1 MHQNKIPRPAENRII
16 RIGDGAVFLIILQIR
31 CVAPSMANTAIERKS
46 GANPACKS
54 VRPNSVD
61 SAMLSAVARIIAT
74 THGRTPDKKALT
86 GAYFIRF
93 FSADAIK
100 RIIKNDGNTTPSVA
114 TNEPRIPPCVEP
126 IKVAIFTAR
135 GPGVDSDTAIKFRN
149 SFSVSQPLE
158 STVSRTSETIPQ
170 PPPKDKAPIIK
181 KFRKRRRYI
190 MTFSHLLSGFFAERK
205 QQARPRRRSGCK
217 TQRKTKLL

>member
-16 RIGDGAVFLIILQIR
+16 RIGDGAVFLIFLQIR

-158 STVSRTSETIPQ
+158 MIHRFFESLPAIRRAASDSR
-170 PPPKDKAPIIK
+170 
-181 KFRKRRRYI
+181 FRCAFVCIAARL
-190 MTFSHLLSGFFAERK
+190 SHFPAFCAGS
-205 QQARPRRRSGCK
+205 S
-217 TQRKTKLL
+217 

>member
-16 RIGDGAVFLIILQIR
+16 RIGDGAVFLIFLQIR

-46 GANPACKS
+46 GANPVCKS
-54 VRPNSVD
+54 VRPSSVD

-114 TNEPRIPPCVEP
+114 TNEPRIPPSVEP

-135 GPGVDSDTAIKFRN
+135 GPGVDSPNAKIVISPD
-149 SFSVSQPLE
+149 
-158 STVSRTSETIPQ
+158 STVSGVIDTSVFPECLMPRMLIDNICTFCAKALFLELCVYYKTLAGKLHPRT
-170 PPPKDKAPIIK
+170 
-181 KFRKRRRYI
+181 
-190 MTFSHLLSGFFAERK
+190 
-205 QQARPRRRSGCK
+205 C
-217 TQRKTKLL
+217 

>member
-1 MHQNKIPRPAENRII
+1 
-16 RIGDGAVFLIILQIR
+16 
-31 CVAPSMANTAIERKS
+31 MANTAIERKS

-135 GPGVDSDTAIKFRN
+135 GPGVDSDTIQKLVLCQPAVGKHPFAYQRN
-149 SFSVSQPLE
+149 HS
-158 STVSRTSETIPQ
+158 I
-170 PPPKDKAPIIK
+170 AA
-181 KFRKRRRYI
+181 
-190 MTFSHLLSGFFAERK
+190 AERQGTDHQK
-205 QQARPRRRSGCK
+205 VQKETQIYHDVFPSPFRIFRRKK
-217 TQRKTKLL
+217 TTSPTAPQIRM

>member
-1 MHQNKIPRPAENRII
+1 
-16 RIGDGAVFLIILQIR
+16 
-31 CVAPSMANTAIERKS
+31 MANTAIERKS

-126 IKVAIFTAR
+126 IKGCHIHGKGSR
-135 GPGVDSDTAIKFRN
+135 CGFRYGN
-149 SFSVSQPLE
+149 KIQKLVLCQPAVGKHPFAYQRNPFH
-158 STVSRTSETIPQ
+158 S
-170 PPPKDKAPIIK
+170 
-181 KFRKRRRYI
+181 RRRK
-190 MTFSHLLSGFFAERK
+190 TRHRSSKSSERD
-205 QQARPRRRSGCK
+205 ADIS
-217 TQRKTKLL
+217 

>member
-46 GANPACKS
+46 GANPVCKS

-135 GPGVDSDTAIKFRN
+135 DPGVDSDTAIKFRN

-158 STVSRTSETIPQ
+158 STLSRTSETIP
-170 PPPKDKAPIIK
+170 
-181 KFRKRRRYI
+181 
-190 MTFSHLLSGFFAERK
+190 
-205 QQARPRRRSGCK
+205 
-217 TQRKTKLL
+217 

>member
-16 RIGDGAVFLIILQIR
+16 RIGDGAVFLIFLQIR

-93 FSADAIK
+93 FSADSPNAKIV
-100 RIIKNDGNTTPSVA
+100 ISPD
-114 TNEPRIPPCVEP
+114 
-126 IKVAIFTAR
+126 
-135 GPGVDSDTAIKFRN
+135 
-149 SFSVSQPLE
+149 
-158 STVSRTSETIPQ
+158 STVSGVIDTSVFPECLMPRMLIDNICTFCAKALFLELCVYYKTLAGKLHPRT
-170 PPPKDKAPIIK
+170 
-181 KFRKRRRYI
+181 
-190 MTFSHLLSGFFAERK
+190 
-205 QQARPRRRSGCK
+205 C
-217 TQRKTKLL
+217 

>member
-1 MHQNKIPRPAENRII
+1 MSLEII
-16 RIGDGAVFLIILQIR
+16 RNEISAVQQELLLKLEIKSIAMLEYTPKQRFRGLLKTGSSELGDGAVFLIFLQIR

-135 GPGVDSDTAIKFRN
+135 VPVWIQIR
-149 SFSVSQPLE
+149 Q
-158 STVSRTSETIPQ
+158 
-170 PPPKDKAPIIK
+170 
-181 KFRKRRRYI
+181 
-190 MTFSHLLSGFFAERK
+190 
-205 QQARPRRRSGCK
+205 
-217 TQRKTKLL
+217 

>member
-16 RIGDGAVFLIILQIR
+16 RIGDGAVFLIFLQIR

-158 STVSRTSETIPQ
+158 MIHRFFESLPAIRRGASDSR
-170 PPPKDKAPIIK
+170 
-181 KFRKRRRYI
+181 FRCAFVCI
-190 MTFSHLLSGFFAERK
+190 A
-205 QQARPRRRSGCK
+205 ARLFRVPAFCAGSP
-217 TQRKTKLL
+217 

>member
-1 MHQNKIPRPAENRII
+1 MKFEIKSIAMLEYSPKQDSEYAENRII

-31 CVAPSMANTAIERKS
+31 CVAPSIANTAIERKS
-46 GANPACKS
+46 GANPVYVNLWYQS
-54 VRPNSVD
+54 SVD

-149 SFSVSQPLE
+149 SFSVSQPL
-158 STVSRTSETIPQ
+158 
-170 PPPKDKAPIIK
+170 KAP
-181 KFRKRRRYI
+181 FRVPAKPFHSRRRK
-190 MTFSHLLSGFFAERK
+190 TRHRSSKSSERD
-205 QQARPRRRSGCK
+205 ADIS
-217 TQRKTKLL
+217 

>member
-1 MHQNKIPRPAENRII
+1 
-16 RIGDGAVFLIILQIR
+16 
-31 CVAPSMANTAIERKS
+31 MANTAIERKS

-135 GPGVDSDTAIKFRN
+135 GPGA
-149 SFSVSQPLE
+149 VSYTHL
-158 STVSRTSETIPQ
+158 RAHET
-170 PPPKDKAPIIK
+170 KAIK

>member
-16 RIGDGAVFLIILQIR
+16 RIGDGAVFLIFLQIR

-46 GANPACKS
+46 GANPVCKS
-54 VRPNSVD
+54 VRPSSVD

-114 TNEPRIPPCVEP
+114 TNEPRIPPSVEP

-158 STVSRTSETIPQ
+158 STVSRTSETIP
-170 PPPKDKAPIIK
+170 
-181 KFRKRRRYI
+181 
-190 MTFSHLLSGFFAERK
+190 
-205 QQARPRRRSGCK
+205 
-217 TQRKTKLL
+217 

>member
-74 THGRTPDKKALT
+74 THGRTPDNVML
-86 GAYFIRF
+86 R
-93 FSADAIK
+93 
-100 RIIKNDGNTTPSVA
+100 RPSVDMP
-114 TNEPRIPPCVEP
+114 EC
-126 IKVAIFTAR
+126 
-135 GPGVDSDTAIKFRN
+135 FRHN
-149 SFSVSQPLE
+149 IVHDL
-158 STVSRTSETIPQ
+158 IG
-170 PPPKDKAPIIK
+170 KAQFYAAVRDFCNGK
-181 KFRKRRRYI
+181 
-190 MTFSHLLSGFFAERK
+190 
-205 QQARPRRRSGCK
+205 
-217 TQRKTKLL
+217 

>member
-16 RIGDGAVFLIILQIR
+16 RIGDGAVFLIFLQIR

-135 GPGVDSDTAIKFRN
+135 GPGVDSDTAKIQKLVLCQPAVGKHRFAYQRN
-149 SFSVSQPLE
+149 HS
-158 STVSRTSETIPQ
+158 I
-170 PPPKDKAPIIK
+170 AA
-181 KFRKRRRYI
+181 
-190 MTFSHLLSGFFAERK
+190 AERQGTDHQK
-205 QQARPRRRSGCK
+205 VQKETQVYHDVFPSPFRIFRRKK
-217 TQRKTKLL
+217 TTSPTAPQIRM

>member
-1 MHQNKIPRPAENRII
+1 
-16 RIGDGAVFLIILQIR
+16 
-31 CVAPSMANTAIERKS
+31 MANTAIERKS

-149 SFSVSQPLE
+149 SFSGSQPLGKHRFAYQRNHSIAAAE
-158 STVSRTSETIPQ
+158 RQSTDHQ
-170 PPPKDKAPIIK
+170 

>member
-1 MHQNKIPRPAENRII
+1 
-16 RIGDGAVFLIILQIR
+16 
-31 CVAPSMANTAIERKS
+31 
-46 GANPACKS
+46 
-54 VRPNSVD
+54 
-61 SAMLSAVARIIAT
+61 MLSAVARIIAT

-135 GPGVDSDTAIKFRN
+135 DPGVDSDTAIKFRN

-158 STVSRTSETIPQ
+158 STVRVPAKPFHSRRRKTKHRSS
-170 PPPKDKAPIIK
+170 K
-181 KFRKRRRYI
+181 KFRKETQVYHD
-190 MTFSHLLSGFFAERK
+190 FFPHLLSGFFRRK
-205 QQARPRRRSGCK
+205 KNNKPRPRRRSGCK
-217 TQRKTKLL
+217 TQRKTNCCDRATEHGSHDQREKRQV

>member
-16 RIGDGAVFLIILQIR
+16 RIGDGAVFLIFLQIR

-86 GAYFIRF
+86 GAYFIKF

-100 RIIKNDGNTTPSVA
+100 RIIKNDGKWSL
-114 TNEPRIPPCVEP
+114 C
-126 IKVAIFTAR
+126 
-135 GPGVDSDTAIKFRN
+135 GFRYGN
-149 SFSVSQPLE
+149 KIQKLVLCQPAVGKHRFAYQRNH
-158 STVSRTSETIPQ
+158 SI
-170 PPPKDKAPIIK
+170 AA
-181 KFRKRRRYI
+181 
-190 MTFSHLLSGFFAERK
+190 AERQGTDHQK
-205 QQARPRRRSGCK
+205 VQKETQVYHDVFPSPFRIFRRKK
-217 TQRKTKLL
+217 TTSPTAPQIRM

>member
-1 MHQNKIPRPAENRII
+1 
-16 RIGDGAVFLIILQIR
+16 
-31 CVAPSMANTAIERKS
+31 MANTAIERKS

-126 IKVAIFTAR
+126 IKIGRAHV
-135 GPGVDSDTAIKFRN
+135 
-149 SFSVSQPLE
+149 
-158 STVSRTSETIPQ
+158 
-170 PPPKDKAPIIK
+170 
-181 KFRKRRRYI
+181 
-190 MTFSHLLSGFFAERK
+190 
-205 QQARPRRRSGCK
+205 
-217 TQRKTKLL
+217 

>member
-1 MHQNKIPRPAENRII
+1 MSLEIICNEISAVQQELLLKFEIKSIAMLEYSPNKIPRPAENRII

-31 CVAPSMANTAIERKS
+31 CVAPSIANTAIERKS

-100 RIIKNDGNTTPSVA
+100 RIIKMTATPRPA
-114 TNEPRIPPCVEP
+114 LQQMN
-126 IKVAIFTAR
+126 R
-135 GPGVDSDTAIKFRN
+135 GFRP
-149 SFSVSQPLE
+149 VL
-158 STVSRTSETIPQ
+158 SR
-170 PPPKDKAPIIK
+170 
-181 KFRKRRRYI
+181 
-190 MTFSHLLSGFFAERK
+190 
-205 QQARPRRRSGCK
+205 
-217 TQRKTKLL
+217 

>member
-1 MHQNKIPRPAENRII
+1 MHQNKIPRPAENMLI
-16 RIGDGAVFLIILQIR
+16 RICDGAVFLIILQIR

-74 THGRTPDKKALT
+74 THGRIPDKKALT

-158 STVSRTSETIPQ
+158 STLSRTSETIP
-170 PPPKDKAPIIK
+170 
-181 KFRKRRRYI
+181 
-190 MTFSHLLSGFFAERK
+190 
-205 QQARPRRRSGCK
+205 
-217 TQRKTKLL
+217 

>member
-1 MHQNKIPRPAENRII
+1 
-16 RIGDGAVFLIILQIR
+16 
-31 CVAPSMANTAIERKS
+31 MANTAIERKS

-93 FSADAIK
+93 FNADAIK

-158 STVSRTSETIPQ
+158 STLSRTSETIHQKVQKETQIYHDVFPSPFRIFRRKKTTSPTAPQ
-170 PPPKDKAPIIK
+170 I
-181 KFRKRRRYI
+181 R
-190 MTFSHLLSGFFAERK
+190 M
-205 QQARPRRRSGCK
+205 
-217 TQRKTKLL
+217 

>member
-16 RIGDGAVFLIILQIR
+16 RIGDGAVFLIFLQIR

-46 GANPACKS
+46 GANPLVLTGLKAGTTYYY
-54 VRPNSVD
+54 
-61 SAMLSAVARIIAT
+61 MLQGNN
-74 THGRTPDKKALT
+74 GRTPDKKALT

-149 SFSVSQPLE
+149 SFSGSQPLE
-158 STVSRTSETIPQ
+158 STVSRTSETIP
-170 PPPKDKAPIIK
+170 
-181 KFRKRRRYI
+181 
-190 MTFSHLLSGFFAERK
+190 
-205 QQARPRRRSGCK
+205 
-217 TQRKTKLL
+217 

>member
-16 RIGDGAVFLIILQIR
+16 RIGDGAVFLIFLQIR

-100 RIIKNDGNTTPSVA
+100 RIIKNNGNTTPSVA
-114 TNEPRIPPCVEP
+114 TNEPRIPPS
-126 IKVAIFTAR
+126 
-135 GPGVDSDTAIKFRN
+135 VDIRYAQLLPAGIRSCSLSSDRLLLWYYKF
-149 SFSVSQPLE
+149 LH
-158 STVSRTSETIPQ
+158 TS
-170 PPPKDKAPIIK
+170 
-181 KFRKRRRYI
+181 
-190 MTFSHLLSGFFAERK
+190 LL
-205 QQARPRRRSGCK
+205 
-217 TQRKTKLL
+217 

>member
-126 IKVAIFTAR
+126 IKVAIFTVGKHRFAYQ
-135 GPGVDSDTAIKFRN
+135 RN
-149 SFSVSQPLE
+149 HS
-158 STVSRTSETIPQ
+158 I
-170 PPPKDKAPIIK
+170 AA
-181 KFRKRRRYI
+181 
-190 MTFSHLLSGFFAERK
+190 AERQSTDHQK
-205 QQARPRRRSGCK
+205 VQKETQVYHDVFPSPFRIFRRKK
-217 TQRKTKLL
+217 TTSPTAPQIRM